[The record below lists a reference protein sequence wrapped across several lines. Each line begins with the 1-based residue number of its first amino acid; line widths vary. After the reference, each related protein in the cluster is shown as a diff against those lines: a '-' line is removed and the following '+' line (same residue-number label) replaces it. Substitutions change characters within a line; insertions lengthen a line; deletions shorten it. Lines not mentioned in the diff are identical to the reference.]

1 MEKPDPRSPTSVG
14 FSWASRIT
22 GLSIGFVVPALVGVF
37 LDRKL
42 GSSPWGVVVG
52 SALGFLVGM
61 VQLLRIARGDRR
73 A

>member
-1 MEKPDPRSPTSVG
+1 MSVG

-22 GLSIGFVVPALVGVF
+22 SLSLEFVVPALVGVF
-37 LDRKL
+37 LDKRL

-61 VQLLRIARGDRR
+61 IHLLRIARGPDR